1 MSFFDIY
8 IDTCHVCAM
17 FDFIAMCHVSAMFD
31 FIIII
36 TN

>member
-8 IDTCHVCAM
+8 IDTYRCWKR
-17 FDFIAMCHVSAMFD
+17 AMFD

-36 TN
+36 ITNEG

>member
-8 IDTCHVCAM
+8 IDTYRCWKR
-17 FDFIAMCHVSAMFD
+17 AMFD

-36 TN
+36 TNEG